1 MPPGTS
7 KKKSAGPEQ
16 PVASTEPSLSIGQLV
31 EVLAARVMGLNSDEF
46 ELRNPPG
53 NGFCWGAAPIAGW
66 LPGLLRN
73 FNVEKLPFENPDAV
87 CTSCASDRKVE
98 AVARDS
104 AFGVAPTPNL
114 ETGAT
119 NRNLMASV
127 VANAMDAGKK
137 QKGPGATPSLHRLP
151 MVSKG
156 APT

>member
-1 MPPGTS
+1 MPPATS

-87 CTSCASDRKVE
+87 CASCASDRKVE
-98 AVARDS
+98 GVARDS

>member
-1 MPPGTS
+1 MPPAT

-16 PVASTEPSLSIGQLV
+16 PGANTEPSLSIGELV
-31 EVLAARVMGLNSDEF
+31 EVLTERVMGLNPNEV

-53 NGFCWGAAPIAGW
+53 NGFCWGAATMAGW

-73 FNVEKLPFENPDAV
+73 FDVESLPFEKPGAV
-87 CTSCASDRKVE
+87 CPSCASDRKVE

-104 AFGVAPTPNL
+104 AFGVAPTPKL
-114 ETGAT
+114 ETGPT
-119 NRNLMASV
+119 NRNLIASV